1 MDLLMTNVVSDASM
15 MDIINNFLATK
26 GIYSLVLILMFLGMF
41 GMIISNNYMK
51 KMMAMNVMQVAV
63 ILFFLCFAQK
73 EGGMIPI
80 LNGITTDPNLYI
92 NPLPHA
98 LMLTAIVVSLGTT
111 GVAIAL
117 LMRIK
122 ETYGSVE
129 EDEILRR
136 ADR

>member
-1 MDLLMTNVVSDASM
+1 METMTSVMTNPSM
-15 MDIINNFLATK
+15 LDIINNFLATK

-73 EGGMIPI
+73 TGGMIPI
-80 LNGITTDPNLYI
+80 LNGVTTDPRLYI

-98 LMLTAIVVSLGTT
+98 LMLTAIVVRLGTT
-111 GVAIAL
+111 WVAIAL

>member
-1 MDLLMTNVVSDASM
+1 METITSVMTNPSVL
-15 MDIINNFLATK
+15 DIINNFLATK

-80 LNGITTDPNLYI
+80 LNGITTDPSLYI

-129 EDEILRR
+129 EDDILRR

>member
-1 MDLLMTNVVSDASM
+1 METITSVMTNPSVLDV
-15 MDIINNFLATK
+15 INNFLATK

-73 EGGMIPI
+73 TGGMIPI
-80 LNGITTDPNLYI
+80 LNGITTDPSLYI

-129 EDEILRR
+129 EDDILRR

>member
-1 MDLLMTNVVSDASM
+1 METITSVAANPTMLDL
-15 MDIINNFLATK
+15 INNFLATK
-26 GIYSLVLILMFLGMF
+26 GIYSLVLILMFSGMF
-41 GMIISNNYMK
+41 GMIIANNYMK

-73 EGGMIPI
+73 TGGMIPI

-117 LMRIK
+117 LMRIR

-129 EDEILRR
+129 EDDILRR

>member
-1 MDLLMTNVVSDASM
+1 MTSVMTNPSM
-15 MDIINNFLATK
+15 LDIINNFLATK

-73 EGGMIPI
+73 TGGMIPI
-80 LNGITTDPNLYI
+80 LNGVTTDPSLYI

-129 EDEILRR
+129 EDDILRR

>member
-1 MDLLMTNVVSDASM
+1 METITSVAANPTMLDL
-15 MDIINNFLATK
+15 INNFLATK
-26 GIYSLVLILMFLGMF
+26 GIYSLVLILLFLGMY
-41 GMIISNNYMK
+41 GMIVSNNYMK

-73 EGGMIPI
+73 TGGMIPI

-129 EDEILRR
+129 EDDILRR

>member
-1 MDLLMTNVVSDASM
+1 METITSVMTNPSVLDV
-15 MDIINNFLATK
+15 INNFLATK

-63 ILFFLCFAQK
+63 IFFYLCFAQK

-129 EDEILRR
+129 EDDVLRR
-136 ADR
+136 ADK

>member
-1 MDLLMTNVVSDASM
+1 MSEASTLDM
-15 MDIINNFLATK
+15 LNQFLATK
-26 GIYSLVLILMFLGMF
+26 GIYSLVLILLFLGLY
-41 GMIISNNYMK
+41 GMIVCNNYMK

-63 ILFFLCFAQK
+63 IFFFLCFGQK
-73 EGGMIPI
+73 TGGMIPI
-80 LNGITTDPNLYI
+80 LNGVTTDPDLYI

-111 GVAIAL
+111 GVALAL

-122 ETYGSVE
+122 EAFGSVE

-136 ADR
+136 ADQQ

>member
-1 MDLLMTNVVSDASM
+1 METITSVMNNPSM
-15 MDIINNFLATK
+15 LDIINNFLATK

-51 KMMAMNVMQVAV
+51 KMMAMNVMLVAV

-73 EGGMIPI
+73 TGGMIPI
-80 LNGITTDPNLYI
+80 LNGVTTDPSLYI

>member
-1 MDLLMTNVVSDASM
+1 METITSVMTNPSVLDV
-15 MDIINNFLATK
+15 INNFLATK

-80 LNGITTDPNLYI
+80 LNGITTDPSLYI

-129 EDEILRR
+129 EDDILRR

>member
-1 MDLLMTNVVSDASM
+1 MLDL
-15 MDIINNFLATK
+15 INNFLATK

-41 GMIISNNYMK
+41 GMIIANNYMK

-73 EGGMIPI
+73 TGGMIPI

-129 EDEILRR
+129 EDDILRR